1 VADEYAARI
10 EQDLGVQ
17 VKVHDLWGGNLPV
30 STILDALR
38 GKPHTWI
45 SALSEEHIDPIPYIE
60 MAEVIVVYGNEWGSQ
75 TAEHPWVWSCY
86 EEEPYPVCRETTSC
100 GPETFAQYEA
110 NLAAIFEEIFAI
122 RGGEPVILRTVD
134 LYLPW
139 GPLEAWRACNEEEI
153 CKQCHLNWSDAIHR
167 VADKYGVPVAGLLK
181 AFSGPDLS
189 LDMPREFIMDDRHP
203 SAKGA
208 AAIADVLA
216 DLGYEPVAPIK
227 MAAPFAGVQGIKTS
241 GDSLWAWTDREIW
254 RYKEGEWSYYTT
266 AIDNLNDVAYISDT
280 LWAMDNSRLQYFD
293 GNEWQEPQG
302 IYADEIE
309 ADDEF
314 GILWILTGIKLYR
327 WDVEEMSYIER
338 RSVPDHNFYPH
349 NLAVTGDG
357 SVWAGG
363 IYGYV
368 PTLGGLARYD
378 DTTGSWEKVRPWHDG
393 EDVPAQ
399 VMAATPDGDLWV
411 MLVDWSGD
419 WEALQEAGEPF
430 VEWALAYWDS
440 ASEQWTVFEQ
450 DLPEGYPMV
459 MAADD
464 GGVWLAQGGGLIEQ
478 MLEFDGLVHFDGENW
493 SHYLPG
499 TDVDDVAVAPD
510 GTIWYMTWDDDVLRK
525 LQ

>member
-1 VADEYAARI
+1 
-10 EQDLGVQ
+10 VQ
-17 VKVHDLWGGNLPV
+17 VKVHDLLGGALPV
-30 STILDALR
+30 STILNALR
-38 GKPHTWI
+38 GKPHTWM
-45 SALSEEHIDPIPYIE
+45 SLLSEEHIDPIPYIE

-110 NLAAIFEEIFAI
+110 NLAAIFEEILTI

-139 GPLEAWRACNEEEI
+139 GPLEAWRACNQEEI
-153 CKQCHLNWSDAIHR
+153 CKQCHLNWSDAIRR

-203 SAKGA
+203 SDKGA

-254 RYKEGEWSYYTT
+254 RYNEGEWSFYG
-266 AIDNLNDVAYISDT
+266 DPGSSDHMAYLSDR
-280 LWAMDNSRLQYFD
+280 LWSVENNRLSYFD
-293 GNEWQEPQG
+293 GGQWQEISGPIMG
-302 IYADEIE
+302 AYSIK
-309 ADDEF
+309 ADDES
-314 GILWILTGIKLYR
+314 GILWVSTGENLYR
-327 WDVEEMSYIER
+327 WDVEEMSYIAHPR
-338 RSVPDHNFYPH
+338 VPCCYLF
-349 NLAVTGDG
+349 NLEVTGDG

-363 IYGYV
+363 LYGYV
-368 PTLGGLARYD
+368 PTLGGLARFD
-378 DTTGSWEKVRPWHDG
+378 EASGSWEMVRPWRT
-393 EDVPAQ
+393 EDDVTAQ
-399 VMAATPDGDLWV
+399 SLASTPNGDLWV
-411 MLVDWSGD
+411 MLVDWSED

-440 ASEQWTVFEQ
+440 AGGEWTVFEQ
-450 DLPEGYPMV
+450 GLPEGYPV
-459 MAADD
+459 AMAADD
-464 GGVWLAQGGGLIEQ
+464 GGVWLAQGPGLIEQ
-478 MLEFDGLVHFDGENW
+478 MEFDGLVHFDGENW

-499 TDVDDVAVAPD
+499 TKVDDVDVAPD
-510 GTIWYMTWDDDVLRK
+510 GTIWYMTTDYGTLRQ
-525 LQ
+525 LR